1 MEAGHRPRDGQ
12 PQKAWWAGAG
22 GQQAGAVE
30 QPGACGLHRGG
41 GCAKQ
46 GLGHRRH
53 AGDSSR
59 VPGTQC
65 PATLVGWMWFL
76 SHTKE
81 SDLGRKSIILFYNIL
96 FLPSFP
102 CPSLQRFNSFVWFLD
117 GHYSSPWD
125 CQSQE
130 GRTPPVP
137 FTPVVLGQPCWAVE
151 GAQFM

>member
-1 MEAGHRPRDGQ
+1 M
-12 PQKAWWAGAG
+12 
-22 GQQAGAVE
+22 VN
-30 QPGACGLHRGG
+30 
-41 GCAKQ
+41 
-46 GLGHRRH
+46 HRRH
-53 AGDSSR
+53 GGQEQEGSKLVLWSNQELVGCTVGEGVPSRAWAIGDMQ
-59 VPGTQC
+59 GTAQWYQGAQC
-65 PATLVGWMWFL
+65 PTTLVGWVVWFL

-81 SDLGRKSIILFYNIL
+81 SDPGRKSIILFYNIV
-96 FLPSFP
+96 FFPSFP
-102 CPSLQRFNSFVWFLD
+102 CPSLQWFNSFVWFLD